1 MLKITH
7 NLIVLEQ
14 LDSILALFSLWLK
27 VKTKFLAVEWREL
40 LEYGTFKMLIKKK
53 T

>member
-7 NLIVLEQ
+7 SLIVLEQ

-27 VKTKFLAVEWREL
+27 ARIKFLVEAWKEL
-40 LEYGTFKMLIKKK
+40 LEYGTFKM
-53 T
+53 